1 MVNLTQY
8 WSNASQIHIEV
19 PSSTG
24 QNCCHQKVYKHD
36 IFESVWRK
44 ENSLTLLVQMQTGT
58 AIIKNRLLF
67 FIIKN
72 NFKIK
77 LKIKSGDSLK
87 KTGNI
92 TAM

>member
-1 MVNLTQY
+1 
-8 WSNASQIHIEV
+8 
-19 PSSTG
+19 
-24 QNCCHQKVYKHD
+24 
-36 IFESVWRK
+36 
-44 ENSLTLLVQMQTGT
+44 MQTGT
-58 AIIKNRLLF
+58 AIIKNIFLF

-87 KTGNI
+87 KKTGNI